1 MGRVY
6 RRPGAR
12 RDLIA
17 HYVCLAENAGDAV
30 ADRFLDQVESSFTDL
45 LSQPLMGAL
54 LALRNPELAGLR
66 QWRVHGFDHFLIFYL
81 PRGR

>member
-45 LSQPLMGAL
+45 ICSAS
-54 LALRNPELAGLR
+54 R
-66 QWRVHGFDHFLIFYL
+66 
-81 PRGR
+81 